1 MEVLEKLGFGIR
13 WRTWISILLS
23 TATSS
28 VLLNGAQTRKFKHMV
43 GLRQGDPL
51 SPMLFILAME
61 PLQLLLALEEASSNL
76 SPIQTNMAK
85 IRISLYANDAA
96 IFVNPVKEEID
107 VIKEVL
113 VAFGDASGLRVNL
126 SKSSVYPIRCEN
138 VDLEVVMQSFPC
150 HI

>member
-1 MEVLEKLGFGIR
+1 
-13 WRTWISILLS
+13 
-23 TATSS
+23 
-28 VLLNGAQTRKFKHMV
+28 MV

-85 IRISLYANDAA
+85 IRISLYADDAA